1 MPMSYNEWTASM
13 EYRYDVMPYGW
24 FDYATRRD
32 MYEQYVE
39 EDNAWHME
47 NDNEQD

>member
-1 MPMSYNEWTASM
+1 MPMSYNEWTAMM

-32 MYEQYVE
+32 MYDQYVL
-39 EDNAWHME
+39 EDAAWHEEKTE
-47 NDNEQD
+47 NA